1 MKVKDWFDRRL
12 EELALAEGYPL
23 PWAGAGSDGIH
34 PRGKLDANENSYLP
48 ETLMASLMDE
58 VAREVDPRFYPAADY
73 AALVSALAAT
83 TGFPEDHILLGSGAD
98 QLIAFLCDVFLG
110 PTTTAVS
117 VTPTYSFYRIRSR
130 LTGARFIEVPL
141 RPDFSLDV
149 ERMRKELAAPA
160 ARLLFLCSPNNP
172 TGNSL
177 ARRDVEQ
184 LIADRSALVVVD
196 EAYVEYAEESLA
208 DLVREYDNVVIL
220 RTMSK
225 AWGLAGMRLGYMIG
239 RPRLIRVF
247 AEKVQYPYPL
257 NAFALR
263 LAVKLLAQPA
273 IVRGAV
279 DALKAE
285 RERLR
290 HRLLQLGLTVFP
302 SQTNFLLLAAG
313 DGAEG
318 ILSALA
324 DRGIRIK
331 LVGDVLGWSGCL
343 RITVGVPEVNDLV
356 VETLRECLR

>member
-1 MKVKDWFDRRL
+1 MKDWFDKRL

-23 PWAGAGSDGIH
+23 PWVEAGSDGI
-34 PRGKLDANENSYLP
+34 PTRGKLDANENGYIP
-48 ETLMASLMDE
+48 EALLASLVRE
-58 VAREVDPRFYPAADY
+58 VARELDPRFYPAQEYTAV
-73 AALVSALAAT
+73 VSALAAT

-98 QLIAFLCDVFLG
+98 QLIALLCDIFLG
-110 PTTTAVS
+110 PATTAVS

-130 LTGARFIEVPL
+130 LTGARFVEVPL
-141 RPDFSLDV
+141 RSDFSLDV
-149 ERMRKELAAPA
+149 ERMRKELSAST

-172 TGNSL
+172 TGNPL
-177 ARRDVEQ
+177 ARRDVER
-184 LIADRSALVVVD
+184 LVADGSALVVVD
-196 EAYVEYAEESLA
+196 EAYVEYAEETLA
-208 DLVREYDNVVIL
+208 DLVRQYDNVVIL

-239 RPRLIRVF
+239 RPRLIRLF

-263 LAVKLLAQPA
+263 LAVKLLARHS
-273 IVRGAV
+273 VVGRAV
-279 DALKAE
+279 EALKAE

-290 HRLLQLGLTVFP
+290 HRLTELGLTVFP
-302 SQTNFLLLAAG
+302 SQTNFLLFAAG
-313 DGAEG
+313 DRAEA

-343 RITVGVPEVNDLV
+343 RMTVGVPEVNDLV

>member
-1 MKVKDWFDRRL
+1 MKDWFDKRL
-12 EELALAEGYPL
+12 EELTLAEGYPL
-23 PWAGAGSDGIH
+23 PWAGAGGDGIH
-34 PRGKLDANENSYLP
+34 PRGKLDANENGYLP
-48 ETLMASLMDE
+48 ETLMASLMEE
-58 VAREVDPRFYPAADY
+58 VAREVDPRFYPAREY

-83 TGFPEDHILLGSGAD
+83 TGLPEDHILLGSGAD
-98 QLIAFLCDVFLG
+98 QLIAFLCDIFLG
-110 PTTTAVS
+110 PETTAVS

-130 LTGARFIEVPL
+130 LTGARFVEVPL
-141 RPDFSLDV
+141 RSDFSLDV
-149 ERMRKELAAPA
+149 ERIRKELSAPT

-172 TGNSL
+172 TGNAL
-177 ARRDVEQ
+177 ARRDVER

-196 EAYVEYAEESLA
+196 EAYVEYADETAA

-239 RPRLIRVF
+239 RPRLIGLF

-263 LAVKLLAQPA
+263 LAVKLLARQSVVQGA
-273 IVRGAV
+273 I

-290 HRLLQLGLTVFP
+290 RRLTELGLTVFP
-302 SQTNFLLLAAG
+302 SQTNFLLVVAG
-313 DGAEG
+313 DRAEA

-324 DRGIRIK
+324 DRGIRLK

-343 RITVGVPEVNDLV
+343 RMTVGVPEVNDLV
-356 VETLRECLR
+356 VATLMECVR